1 MISLKKLSKYKKDD
15 WYVEQTHAR
24 PIILTGITKGFTDG
38 LKLKDYS
45 IIVNYCKDEELYWIT
60 LIKDQNELG
69 SLIYKKHK
77 ENKNYWKNEFKK
89 YLKIREEIEE
99 NLNKS
104 RKKDISKISDKEILY
119 DIKRYINLQLKE
131 RRVSSLA
138 DPFIFY
144 SERLLEKEL
153 EKFTEENPGCSINTK
168 EAGEILTRPEEP
180 SFLSESEAELL
191 RITKEIEKDKN
202 LRKKIIS
209 GKIKK
214 EDIKDKGILKD
225 IEKNLDKYCWIKCSF
240 YGGKDY
246 NFEDAVEI
254 IRDFLK
260 KKIDKETEKNESWK
274 GNKKIKKEYISKY
287 KFNKDILAIAE
298 LSPLFSKWQDI
309 RKESTLIA
317 SYLHSKYLKELSKR
331 TNVSEEDLAYI
342 ADYSEIENLY
352 EGKLS
357 PLLLRKR
364 RIEDVLFIFQKDKFK
379 EFYQEKIGN
388 FIDKIINSGSSY
400 AKEIKGMVASQG
412 KAVGTVRIVTKEEDV
427 KSFKKGQILVS
438 TMTRPDHILA
448 LKKAAAIV
456 TNEGGITCHAAIV
469 ARELGIPCIIG
480 TRIATKVLKDGDL
493 VEVDADRGVVRK
505 IK

>member
-1 MISLKKLSKYKKDD
+1 M
-15 WYVEQTHAR
+15 
-24 PIILTGITKGFTDG
+24 
-38 LKLKDYS
+38 
-45 IIVNYCKDEELYWIT
+45 
-60 LIKDQNELG
+60 
-69 SLIYKKHK
+69 
-77 ENKNYWKNEFKK
+77 
-89 YLKIREEIEE
+89 
-99 NLNKS
+99 
-104 RKKDISKISDKEILY
+104 
-119 DIKRYINLQLKE
+119 
-131 RRVSSLA
+131 
-138 DPFIFY
+138 
-144 SERLLEKEL
+144 
-153 EKFTEENPGCSINTK
+153 
-168 EAGEILTRPEEP
+168 
-180 SFLSESEAELL
+180 
-191 RITKEIEKDKN
+191 
-202 LRKKIIS
+202 
-209 GKIKK
+209 
-214 EDIKDKGILKD
+214 
-225 IEKNLDKYCWIKCSF
+225 
-240 YGGKDY
+240 
-246 NFEDAVEI
+246 
-254 IRDFLK
+254 
-260 KKIDKETEKNESWK
+260 
-274 GNKKIKKEYISKY
+274 
-287 KFNKDILAIAE
+287 
-298 LSPLFSKWQDI
+298 
-309 RKESTLIA
+309 
-317 SYLHSKYLKELSKR
+317 KELSKR